1 MAYHDPGKQFLYKFN
16 KKKQH
21 QLKIL
26 TVSDVIDKE
35 LTRKVEDKTLEPV
48 DLIISC
54 GDLAPEYLSFLRDR
68 LDAPLYYVKGNHD
81 IRYTWENPIGCENI
95 HERVVSFGSLNI
107 LGLEGSIW
115 YNGGPNQY
123 TDAMMKKMI
132 FWMWFSIWR
141 KGPIHMVVT
150 HAPPRHIHDRED
162 RCHMGFESFNS
173 LIKKLSPDYFVHG
186 HIHQEFENP
195 KDRITK
201 VHNTQV
207 INTCGY
213 NILEV

>member
-1 MAYHDPGKQFLYKFN
+1 MDMKP
-16 KKKQH
+16 KKISDGPH
-21 QLKIL
+21 GLKIL
-26 TVSDVIDKE
+26 TVSDFKEKE
-35 LTRKVEDKTLEPV
+35 LTRQVEDKTLEPV

-54 GDLAPEYLSFLRDR
+54 GDLDPEYLSFLRDR
-68 LDAPLYYVKGNHD
+68 LDVPLYYVKGNHD
-81 IRYTWENPIGCENI
+81 IRYTRENPVGCQNI
-95 HERVVSFGSLNI
+95 HERVVSVGSLNI
-107 LGLEGSIW
+107 LGFEGSIW

-173 LIKKLSPDYFVHG
+173 LIKKQAPDYFVHG
-186 HIHQEFENP
+186 HIHQEFETP
-195 KDRITK
+195 GDRITI
-201 VHNTQV
+201 VDTTQV

-213 NILEV
+213 TILEV